1 MNSANSAASSSHD
14 TRDNSNMMLLLSL
27 NLILLSF
34 FILLN
39 SMADFETDRAR
50 AVIAS
55 VKQAFNG
62 KAEAAGQLP
71 AFDSSLGALPEV
83 EAKMRE
89 VGSLFEAMAPSAQA
103 KRIRR
108 ADLVRVDVPASA
120 LFRPGSLRLRQ
131 GREVLL
137 ERLAESL
144 RQGPVGAPRY
154 LLEILVGTDPQTAVD
169 IDATAASASLEL
181 RRAAVLAARLSAG
194 GEPLDGLSTGLRP
207 AAAGSLRFV
216 VRLRPDSGAVAGPG
230 GKESLPP
237 WP

>member
-1 MNSANSAASSSHD
+1 MNSAVSSSHD
-14 TRDNSNMMLLLSL
+14 TRNNSNMMLLLSL

-39 SMADFETDRAR
+39 SLADFETDRAR
-50 AVIAS
+50 AVLAS

-62 KAEAAGQLP
+62 KVEAAGQLP
-71 AFDSSLGALPEV
+71 AFSSSLGALPEV

-131 GREVLL
+131 GREILL

-144 RQGPVGAPRY
+144 RKGPVGAPRY
-154 LLEILVGTDPQTAVD
+154 LMEILVGTGSQ
-169 IDATAASASLEL
+169 AADDVGASPGSVSLEL
-181 RRAAVLAARLSAG
+181 RRAAVLAAHLSAG
-194 GEPLDGLSTGLRP
+194 GAPLDGLSTGLRP
-207 AAAGSLRFV
+207 GAAGNLRFV
-216 VRLRPDSGAVAGPG
+216 VRLRTDSAAVVGPG
-230 GKESLPP
+230 GGEGLTP
-237 WP
+237 